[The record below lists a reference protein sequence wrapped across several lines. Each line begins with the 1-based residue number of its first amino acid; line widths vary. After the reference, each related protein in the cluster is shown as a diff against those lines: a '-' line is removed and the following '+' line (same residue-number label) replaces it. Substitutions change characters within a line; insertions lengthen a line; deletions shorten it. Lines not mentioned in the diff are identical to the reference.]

1 MKTKKLLSLL
11 LAMAMCL
18 AMLSACGSS
27 SSSTSGA
34 ATDAASSAAS
44 SASDDEAEDASG
56 SADAEGEA
64 EETGSSNTNADGET
78 IVLDGNYLRD
88 KVTIS
93 LSSDGGTLDA
103 FTRSQ
108 WGSGAVLL
116 DLVYQKLAYEDTE
129 GNLRW
134 AIGES
139 FEQVDDL
146 TYTLTIRDN
155 VYDSEGN
162 HITASDVVYSFE
174 YFISLGNTGAI
185 NRLDHLEVV
194 DDYTLTWYCSAEF
207 GDGDMVKNLTNCY
220 IVNQEAY
227 EARGEDMTTDPVGT
241 GPYVVESYTAG
252 TTVILKANENFW
264 MKDLSD
270 EEKADLWVYCAQNVE
285 EIEYQIIQDSSSRA
299 IALEMGTIDMA
310 DSLDIADIDAFADN
324 EDITTVALP
333 QTAPV
338 AFVFNCSDDSPC
350 GDLALRQA
358 ICYALDNEALAAG
371 LAVPATAVT
380 GFQARLYDAPADWTS
395 GRDYYDY
402 DADKVAELLEEAGYN
417 GETLTLSYSSTT
429 ANDGA
434 ALIMQSQLSA
444 AGINVELNCLEESVL
459 QLEMYD
465 STKWDI
471 RLHTFGGGSYM
482 SQVLK
487 TFTSTDA
494 ANYVDDGQQIM
505 FVVDDTLDDLY
516 NAIVADPSEA
526 NAEAWDQHFTYDNCY
541 AYALCVYDNQTAVRS
556 NVNAAQG
563 TKYALMPNAC
573 TFND

>member
-27 SSSTSGA
+27 SSSSSGSD
-34 ATDAASSAAS
+34 TDAASSAAS
-44 SASDDEAEDASG
+44 SASEGEAEEASG

-64 EETGSSNTNADGET
+64 EETDSSNTNADGDT

-88 KVTIS
+88 EVIIS

-108 WGSGAVLL
+108 WGNGAALL

-146 TYTLTIRDN
+146 TYTLTIHDN
-155 VYDSEGN
+155 VYDSLGN

-174 YFISLGNTGAI
+174 YFIGLGNAGAI

-194 DDYTLTWYCSAEF
+194 DDYTLTWYCSDEF

-220 IVNQEAY
+220 IVSQEAY
-227 EARGEDMTTDPVGT
+227 ESRDMTTDPVGT

-252 TTVILKANENFW
+252 TTVILKANEDFW
-264 MKDLSD
+264 MKELSD
-270 EEKADLWVYCAQNVE
+270 EEKADLWVYCAQNVG
-285 EIEYQIIQDSSSRA
+285 EIKYQIIQDSSSRA

-310 DSLDIADIDAFADN
+310 DSLDIADIDAFEGN
-324 EDITTVALP
+324 EDISTVPLP

-350 GDLALRQA
+350 GNLAFRQA
-358 ICYALDNEALAAG
+358 ICYALDNEAIAEG

-429 ANDGA
+429 ATDGA
-434 ALIMQSQLSA
+434 ALIMQSQLAA

-459 QLEMYD
+459 ETEKYD
-465 STKWDI
+465 STKWDL
-471 RLHTFGGGSYM
+471 RLETFGGGSYM

-487 TFTSTDA
+487 TFTSSDA
-494 ANYVDDGQQIM
+494 ADHLDNGQQIM
-505 FVVDDTLDDLY
+505 FVEDTTLDDLY

-526 NAEAWDQHFTYDNCY
+526 NAEAWDQYFTYDNCY

-556 NVNAAQG
+556 YVNAAQG

>member
-1 MKTKKLLSLL
+1 MKTKKLLSLI

-18 AMLSACGSS
+18 GLLSACGSGS
-27 SSSTSGA
+27 SSSSSGTSDSGDSA
-34 ATDAASSAAS
+34 GSATES
-44 SASDDEAEDASG
+44 EAEEASG
-56 SADAEGEA
+56 SAEAEA
-64 EETGSSNTNADGET
+64 EETGEDSGSSANADGDT

-88 KVTIS
+88 KITVS

-108 WGSGAVLL
+108 WGSGVALL

-146 TYTLTIRDN
+146 TYTLTIHDD
-155 VYDSEGN
+155 VYDSLGN
-162 HITASDVVYSFE
+162 HITASDIVYSFE

-194 DDYTLTWYCSAEF
+194 DDYTLTWYCSEEF

-220 IVNQEAY
+220 IVSQEAY
-227 EARGEDMTTDPVGT
+227 ESRDMTTDPVGT

-252 TTVILKANENFW
+252 STVILKANEDFW
-264 MKDLSD
+264 MKDLS
-270 EEKADLWVYCAQNVE
+270 EEEQADLWVYCAQNVG

-310 DSLDIADIDAFADN
+310 DSLDIADIDAFEGND
-324 EDITTVALP
+324 DISTVSLP

-338 AFVFNCSDDSPC
+338 AFIFNCSDDSPC
-350 GDLALRQA
+350 ADLALRQA
-358 ICYALDNEALAAG
+358 ICYALDNEAIADG

-380 GFQARLYDAPADWTS
+380 GFQARLYDAPDDWSS

-402 DADKVAELLEEAGYN
+402 DLDKVTELLEESGYN

-434 ALIMQSQLSA
+434 ALIMQSQLA
-444 AGINVELNCLEESVL
+444 AVGINVELNCLEESVL
-459 QLEMYD
+459 ETERYD
-465 STKWDI
+465 STKWDL
-471 RLHTFGGGSYM
+471 RLETFGGGSYM

-487 TFTSTDA
+487 TFTTEDA
-494 ANYVDDGQQIM
+494 ANHLDNGEQLMLIADT
-505 FVVDDTLDDLY
+505 TLDDLY

-526 NAEAWDQHFTYDNCY
+526 NAEAWDQYFTYDNCY

-556 NVNAAQG
+556 DVNAAQG
-563 TKYALMPNAC
+563 TKYALMPNAS